1 MLFRSKDGVVILE
14 AQRFRSQERNRED
27 ALARLVELLQQ
38 AAVRPKRRIKT
49 RPTKG
54 SKQRRLEGKRQRSET
69 KQGRR
74 GSFD

>member
-1 MLFRSKDGVVILE
+1 MSKDGVVVLE

-49 RPTKG
+49 RPTKA
-54 SKQRRLEGKRQRSET
+54 SKQRRLEGKRRRSET

-74 GSFD
+74 GGFD